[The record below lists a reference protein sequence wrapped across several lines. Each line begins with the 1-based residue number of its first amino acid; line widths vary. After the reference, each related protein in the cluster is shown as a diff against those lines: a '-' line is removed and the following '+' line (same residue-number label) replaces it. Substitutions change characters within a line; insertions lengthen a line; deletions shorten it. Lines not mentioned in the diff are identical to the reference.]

1 MKIGILTFHRAH
13 NYGAVLQ
20 CYALQEVLKGMGHDV
35 EVIDYRQ
42 KWTEEVYKPFSLM
55 VMKVRCKGIRSKIHY
70 IKDFYKRY
78 TAVKKKKAS
87 FEAFNSKFLTIS
99 KLYCIDE
106 QLNYDVCIVG
116 SDQLWGMGCLGG
128 RFDDV
133 YLGNFKVK
141 EGCKKVGYAISSNL
155 MSIDYLYR
163 HDLLLPSIKNFS
175 SLSFRESAII
185 DRINEITGKKYPQ
198 CIDPTLLTDKS
209 IWSPLLNNK
218 WKDRKY
224 VVSYQARGDG
234 GNGFS
239 LIQTASSFALQ
250 RGWDLVDLSTREY
263 DVDDFVSAIANAQYV
278 VTTSFHA
285 TVFSLIF
292 HRQFAAYL
300 LHDGHD
306 SRYEDLLRKLDCEL
320 FLHEVTEEPK
330 IYKTVDWD
338 KVAVNLSSI
347 RKNSVDYLN
356 KAIHGNLFL

>member
-1 MKIGILTFHRAH
+1 
-13 NYGAVLQ
+13 
-20 CYALQEVLKGMGHDV
+20 
-35 EVIDYRQ
+35 
-42 KWTEEVYKPFSLM
+42 
-55 VMKVRCKGIRSKIHY
+55 
-70 IKDFYKRY
+70 
-78 TAVKKKKAS
+78 
-87 FEAFNSKFLTIS
+87 
-99 KLYCIDE
+99 
-106 QLNYDVCIVG
+106 
-116 SDQLWGMGCLGG
+116 
-128 RFDDV
+128 
-133 YLGNFKVK
+133 
-141 EGCKKVGYAISSNL
+141 

-185 DRINEITGKKYPQ
+185 DRINEITGNNYPQ

-292 HRQFAAYL
+292 HRHFAAYL

-347 RKNSVDYLN
+347 RKDSIDYLN
-356 KAIHGNLFL
+356 KAIQGNLSI